1 MHYIDLSIFSEDI
14 AFGYLLSATRFTH
27 NYFYSQKN
35 SLIKPLRL
43 IRLQTVD
50 KPLIRDSKASRKSF
64 ILTQIHLQNRD
75 MNNFITRL
83 EKLLRTQEKSC
94 C

>member
-35 SLIKPLRL
+35 SLIKPELS
-43 IRLQTVD
+43 
-50 KPLIRDSKASRKSF
+50 PKSWT
-64 ILTQIHLQNRD
+64 L
-75 MNNFITRL
+75 
-83 EKLLRTQEKSC
+83 
-94 C
+94 